1 MFNNKIQLNVFIRI
15 LLLILIFFIS
25 IFLGSLYLEGDQ
37 SSYIFTYEG
46 LKNKGLVEAYIFYV
60 FYLSSAEFIHFLLS
74 WISSN
79 LGFNKLF
86 IMSLSNVFLS
96 YLIIKLFDRLKVNFA
111 ITSIF
116 LLSNF
121 YLFVLFFAAERL
133 KFGFI
138 FFLLS
143 VIYPK
148 RFLLFF
154 SFLSIISHL
163 QMILVYSGKIFQ
175 IMLNNFIKFLGTLK
189 INYKNPLPLFL
200 VFIFISYLNLLQ
212 DNILL
217 KFESYNSAQV
227 ITDFIRLG
235 IFFIISLA
243 YSTNYKENIIIF
255 IPLVIGILLFGDE
268 RVNMIGY
275 VYCLY
280 YLITYKNGVNVGMI
294 ALTVYLLYSNILFI
308 QKIIQYGNGFAQ

>member
-1 MFNNKIQLNVFIRI
+1 MVNAKIQLSFFIRI
-15 LLLILIFFIS
+15 LLLLLIFFIS

-46 LKNKGLVEAYIFYV
+46 LRGKGIVEAYIFYV

-79 LGFNKLF
+79 LGFSKLF

-111 ITSIF
+111 LTSIF

-138 FFLLS
+138 FFLISILYS
-143 VIYPK
+143 K
-148 RFLLFF
+148 RFFPLFA
-154 SFLSIISHL
+154 FLSIISHL
-163 QMILVYSGKIFQ
+163 QMILVYSGRIFQ
-175 IMLNNFIKFLGTLK
+175 IILNYFINFLGTLK
-189 INYKNPLPLFL
+189 IHYKNPLPLFL
-200 VFIFISYLNLLQ
+200 AFIFILYFNLFQ
-212 DNILL
+212 ENILM
-217 KFESYNSAQV
+217 KFEAYNSTEA
-227 ITDFIRLG
+227 IFDFIRLG
-235 IFFIISLA
+235 AFFIISLA
-243 YSTNYKENIIIF
+243 YTTNYRENITIF
-255 IPLVIGILLFGDE
+255 IPLVIGIFLFGDE

-280 YLITYKNGVNVGMI
+280 YLLSYKNGVNVGMI
-294 ALTVYLLYSNILFI
+294 ALTVYLLYSNIIFI
-308 QKIIQYGNGFAQ
+308 QKIIQYGNGFAS

>member
-1 MFNNKIQLNVFIRI
+1 MFSNKIQLNVFIRI

-46 LKNKGLVEAYIFYV
+46 LKNKGIVEAYIFYV
-60 FYLSSAEFIHFLLS
+60 FYLSSPEFIHFLLS

-189 INYKNPLPLFL
+189 INYKNPLPFFL

-217 KFESYNSAQV
+217 KFEAYNSAQV

-280 YLITYKNGVNVGMI
+280 YLISYKNGVNVGMI

>member
-1 MFNNKIQLNVFIRI
+1 M
-15 LLLILIFFIS
+15 
-25 IFLGSLYLEGDQ
+25 
-37 SSYIFTYEG
+37 
-46 LKNKGLVEAYIFYV
+46 
-60 FYLSSAEFIHFLLS
+60 
-74 WISSN
+74 
-79 LGFNKLF
+79 
-86 IMSLSNVFLS
+86 
-96 YLIIKLFDRLKVNFA
+96 
-111 ITSIF
+111 
-116 LLSNF
+116 
-121 YLFVLFFAAERL
+121 
-133 KFGFI
+133 
-138 FFLLS
+138 
-143 VIYPK
+143 
-148 RFLLFF
+148 
-154 SFLSIISHL
+154 
-163 QMILVYSGKIFQ
+163 
-175 IMLNNFIKFLGTLK
+175 GTLK

-280 YLITYKNGVNVGMI
+280 YLISYKNGVNVGMI

>member
-1 MFNNKIQLNVFIRI
+1 MVNTKIHLDFFIRI

-25 IFLGSLYLEGDQ
+25 IFLGSFYLEGDQ

-46 LKNKGLVEAYIFYV
+46 LKGKGLVEAYIFYV
-60 FYLSSAEFIHFLLS
+60 FYLSSPELIHFLLS

-96 YLIIKLFDRLKVNFA
+96 YFIIKLFDRLKVNF
-111 ITSIF
+111 IVTSIF

-138 FFLLS
+138 FFLMS
-143 VIYPK
+143 IIYSK
-148 RFLLFF
+148 RFLFF
-154 SFLSIISHL
+154 FAFLSTISHL

-175 IMLNNFIKFLGTLK
+175 IILNYLTNFLGTLK
-189 INYKNPLPLFL
+189 VNYKNPLPLFL
-200 VFIFISYLNLLQ
+200 LFISLLYLNLFQ
-212 DNILL
+212 ENILF
-217 KFESYNSAQV
+217 KFEAYSDTEA
-227 ITDFIRLG
+227 IIDFIRLG
-235 IFFIISLA
+235 AFFIISLA
-243 YSTNYKENIIIF
+243 YTTNFRENITIF
-255 IPLVIGILLFGDE
+255 IPLVISIFLFGDE

-280 YLITYKNGVNVGMI
+280 YLLSYKNGVNVGMI
-294 ALTVYLLYSNILFI
+294 ALTVYLIYSNILFI
-308 QKIIQYGNGFAQ
+308 QKIIKYGNGFAS